1 VLQLALKTS
10 DGGAPGMDVQI
21 NGASIKRPFQKNHF
35 LCIVSNG
42 TEQPIVSA
50 ADQETRNRIAFW
62 ITLGGLVAVTILG
75 IVVIFLA
82 HGARNKSDAA
92 QLVFGSL
99 LPLLGTWVGTVLAF
113 YFAKANFE
121 SAAKNTKDLLGI
133 TERLRSTPVESAML
147 KMTEPTVTKKILVPP
162 ENSQSL
168 KIAELVKLMR
178 DNRRNRLP
186 VLNSDSSPLFV
197 IHLSVLTDYISTKAL
212 GATGES
218 RPVSELTISDL
229 QTDDAQLYQKILA
242 WACVRQDTTLA
253 EAKRAMEDLPGCA
266 DVFVTTAG
274 RKLDPV
280 VGWLTNV
287 EIGLRSSA

>member
-1 VLQLALKTS
+1 VDAQIRTELPQS
-10 DGGAPGMDVQI
+10 APSKQPLS
-21 NGASIKRPFQKNHF
+21 SIMSK
-35 LCIVSNG
+35 G
-42 TEQPIVSA
+42 TEQPIASA
-50 ADQETRNRIAFW
+50 ADQDTRNRIAFW
-62 ITLGGLVAVTILG
+62 ITLGGMAAVTILG
-75 IVVIFLA
+75 IVVICLA
-82 HGARNKSDAA
+82 HGATNKSNAA

-133 TERLRSTPVESAML
+133 TERLRSTPVESPML
-147 KMTEPTVTKKILVPP
+147 KMTDPTVTKKTLVPP
-162 ENSQSL
+162 EKPESL

-186 VLNSDSSPLFV
+186 VLNSDSSALFV

-212 GATGES
+212 GATAES
-218 RPVSELTISDL
+218 KPVSELTISDL
-229 QTDDAQLYQKILA
+229 QTDDGQLYQKILA
-242 WACVRQDTTLA
+242 WVCVKQGSTLA
-253 EAKRAMEDLPGCA
+253 EAKSAMENLPGCS
-266 DVFVTTAG
+266 DVFVTTGG
-274 RKLDPV
+274 RKSDPV